1 MRILIDECLPAR
13 LKNSFVQSGHE
24 CKTVQ
29 DLGIANKKN
38 GELLSLADGEW
49 DVLVTNDQNIKF
61 QQNMTGRKISVLVLR
76 ANSSRLADLLPL
88 ILACRSALASMRAG
102 QVIEIG
108 PIQDSAT

>member
-13 LKNSFVQSGHE
+13 LKNSFVQSGHD

-29 DLGIANKKN
+29 DAGIANKKN

-49 DVLVTNDQNIKF
+49 DVLLTNDRNIKF

-76 ANSSRLADLLPL
+76 ANSNRLSDLLPL
-88 ILACRSALASMRAG
+88 IPACHSALASIRGG

-108 PIQDSAT
+108 PIRDSIT

>member
-13 LKNSFVQSGHE
+13 LKNPFVQHGHD

-29 DLGIANKKN
+29 DAGIANKKN

-49 DVLVTNDQNIKF
+49 DVLLTNDRNIKF

-76 ANSSRLADLLPL
+76 ANSNRLSDLLPL
-88 ILACRSALASMRAG
+88 VPACFSALASIRGG
-102 QVIEIG
+102 QVIEVG
-108 PIQDSAT
+108 PIRDSAT

>member
-61 QQNMTGRKISVLVLR
+61 QQNITGRKISVLVLR

-88 ILACRSALASMRAG
+88 ILACRSALASIRG
-102 QVIEIG
+102 G
-108 PIQDSAT
+108 